1 MYGVKLNYYIAETEL
16 SDDEIKRRIGGDVG
30 QEDQWGTGINQRTYF
45 VCHCLGD
52 EWIELP
58 KLTLNEIEI
67 SQKIRK
73 YFTGDLNATI
83 RSNPKF
89 SGNEGNLLRANIQ
102 RITTETYAAPMG
114 YYAVDEG

>member
-1 MYGVKLNYYIAETEL
+1 MYGIKLNYYIAETEL
-16 SDDEIKRRIGGDVG
+16 SEDETKIRIGGE
-30 QEDQWGTGINQRTYF
+30 EDQRGTGINQRTYF

-89 SGNEGNLLRANIQ
+89 PGNEGNLLRANIH
-102 RITTETYAAPMG
+102 RITTETYAAPVG